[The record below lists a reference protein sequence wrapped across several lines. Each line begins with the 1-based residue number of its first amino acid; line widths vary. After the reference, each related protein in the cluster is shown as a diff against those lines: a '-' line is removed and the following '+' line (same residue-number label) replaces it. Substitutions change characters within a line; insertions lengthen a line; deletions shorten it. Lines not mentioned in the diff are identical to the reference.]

1 MPAWTFL
8 FLLLGMLLTI
18 ALLIKWTGNR
28 SVGLLFV
35 AVAITFCFGI
45 FYLRSQ
51 TADYHQQARQ
61 YAATK
66 ANVEQAQI
74 ALQRA
79 IAARKVETPHTGA
92 IPDKDLFEPAP
103 RATEPDEEL
112 FAAEVAGT
120 QLIPTPTPPPAA
132 KDPFTLPDWVS
143 TDEGWQADGNYYVV
157 VSATGRSTDECW
169 NQLFVHSI
177 PMAAYQ
183 YAHREIGGGWPY
195 PFVDRDLVKLL
206 IADQHVA
213 PFSAGSVRMDGSFDL
228 HKLYVR
234 LHFKPAVRERML
246 ADRAEV
252 LKSSRVAYTAWLG
265 VIACGAIG
273 VVFGYLKLDDWT
285 AGIHTRRLRFAA
297 GGLLVGVAF
306 SSCLL
311 LAYVV
316 EVESYGG
323 LFSAF

>member
-35 AVAITFCFGI
+35 AVAIAFCLGI

-51 TADYHQQARQ
+51 TSAYHQQARQ
-61 YAATK
+61 YAAMK
-66 ANVEQAQI
+66 AEVEQAQI
-74 ALQRA
+74 AAQRSM
-79 IAARKVETPHTGA
+79 AARKIENPRRGA
-92 IPDKDLFEPAP
+92 IPDEDLIELAP

-112 FAAEVAGT
+112 IAAEVATT
-120 QLIPTPTPPPAA
+120 QPIPPPPAA
-132 KDPFTLPDWVS
+132 VDPFTLPDWVS

-157 VSATGRSTDECW
+157 VSATGRSLDECW
-169 NQLFVHSI
+169 NQLFVHTI
-177 PMAAYQ
+177 PMTVYQ

-246 ADRAEV
+246 AYRAEV
-252 LKSSRVAYTAWLG
+252 LKSSRVAYIAWLG
-265 VIACGAIG
+265 VLSCGAVG
-273 VVFGYLKLDDWT
+273 VVFGYLKVDDLT
-285 AGIHTRRLRFAA
+285 AGIHTRKLRFAA

-306 SSCLL
+306 CSCLL